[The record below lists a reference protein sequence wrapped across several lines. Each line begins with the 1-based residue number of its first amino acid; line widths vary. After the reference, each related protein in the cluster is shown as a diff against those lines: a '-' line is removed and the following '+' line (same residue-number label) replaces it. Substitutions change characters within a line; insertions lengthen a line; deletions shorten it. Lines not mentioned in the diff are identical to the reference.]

1 MSEQAFYR
9 LSARIISRSQGHTVV
24 GLAAYLAAQK
34 LRDERYDEVR
44 NYAKEQY
51 QQRLFASEII
61 APRNAPSWVYDRH
74 QLHNRIEAAEKRKD
88 SQLVR
93 EVVLSFPVELNHQQ
107 KLEVAH
113 RFVREQY
120 VKKGMVADINYHN
133 FEGVGSDNP
142 HAHVLLTMRRLE
154 GENFAPT
161 KEAAWKPSFAK
172 NSTNIHTA
180 NSLILQER
188 TAWEKHLNRAL
199 AEAGRSER
207 VDCRSL
213 KDRGIDRL
221 PEPKKGKA
229 HRMEQRTQ
237 WQGKTRAVDDW
248 YEVQSINLLREEHEL
263 TTKELAQSMDIL
275 AQLQLD
281 VAIEHGHE
289 VLRQQKKARAEEQEQ
304 EAALKNI
311 AKELKDTE
319 QQQREL
325 LKRLSDRER
334 GE

>member
-1 MSEQAFYR
+1 
-9 LSARIISRSQGHTVV
+9 
-24 GLAAYLAAQK
+24 
-34 LRDERYDEVR
+34 
-44 NYAKEQY
+44 
-51 QQRLFASEII
+51 
-61 APRNAPSWVYDRH
+61 
-74 QLHNRIEAAEKRKD
+74 
-88 SQLVR
+88 
-93 EVVLSFPVELNHQQ
+93 
-107 KLEVAH
+107 
-113 RFVREQY
+113 
-120 VKKGMVADINYHN
+120 MVADVNYHN
-133 FEGVGSDNP
+133 FEGVGADNP

-154 GENFAPT
+154 GDHFAST
-161 KEAAWKPSFAK
+161 KEAAWKPNFAK
-172 NSTNIHTA
+172 NSSNIHTA

-188 TAWEKHLNRAL
+188 TAWEKHLNHAL
-199 AEAGRSER
+199 FEAGRSER

-229 HRMEQRTQ
+229 YRMEQRTQ

-289 VLRQQKKARAEEQEQ
+289 VLRQQKQARAEEQKDQ
-304 EAALKNI
+304 AALENT
-311 AKELKDTE
+311 AKELKAAE
-319 QQQREL
+319 QHQREL

-334 GE
+334 GD